1 MKSDKGKK
9 AAAAILIFVAV
20 TLVLYVVQSLY
31 FDKSGIAETEYVLN
45 YVQKDVIEVDGFAVR
60 DEYQDDNGANKLILY
75 KDNNK
80 VYVPVIGDSE
90 GVAVKDTI
98 AVAFDSTEQADAYL
112 KINELNERKNE
123 LTDLKNLE
131 GMSKVSL
138 TYLNSQIYKTV
149 QDYVS
154 CISDGDF
161 ESINNAVDSFCN
173 NITSKQIATG
183 YNYDFS
189 GLIAECESDIS
200 ALEPLIKE
208 KEYVMSPCAGY
219 FISTVD
225 GYEHT
230 VSYSD
235 IKAGNINPHAV
246 SDLYSSVPAA
256 EKNAYGKII
265 TQHIWY
271 LLTDIPIEKA
281 SEIREGKT
289 VYVGFPE
296 RGISEIPMS
305 VYDISDVNNGII
317 TVTLKCKYLN
327 EDLAVLRKEKVQ
339 ITVSE
344 YKGFKI
350 SNNALNKNAEGLDG
364 VYVLSGNIAQFT
376 PINIVYYGTD
386 YVIAHNY
393 EAYYT
398 DEDGNLVYDEEK
410 NASYRKLKAY
420 DSIIVKGTN
429 IEDGKVIN

>member
-9 AAAAILIFVAV
+9 AAAVILIFVAV
-20 TLVLYVVQSLY
+20 TLVLYVVQSFY

-45 YVQKDVIEVDGFAVR
+45 SVEKDIIEVDGFAIR
-60 DEYQDDNGANKLILY
+60 DEYLEENGANKLILY
-75 KDNNK
+75 KDDNK

-98 AVAFDSTEQADAYL
+98 AIAFSSTEQADAYL

-131 GMSKVSL
+131 EMSKVSL
-138 TYLNSQIYKTV
+138 TYLNSQIYKNV

-154 CISDGDF
+154 YISNGDF
-161 ESINNAVDSFCN
+161 KSINNSIDDFCN
-173 NITSKQIATG
+173 GITSKQIATG

-189 GLIAECESDIS
+189 GLIAECEEDIS
-200 ALEPLIKE
+200 NLEPLVKE
-208 KEYVMSPCAGY
+208 KQYILSPCAGY
-219 FISTVD
+219 FVSSVD

-230 VSYSD
+230 VSYGD

-246 SDLYSSVPAA
+246 SDLCSEVPAV

-265 TQHIWY
+265 TQHVWY

-281 SEIREGKT
+281 SDIREGKT
-289 VYVGFPE
+289 VYVSFSE

-305 VYDISDVNNGII
+305 VYDISDVSNGII

-327 EDLAVLRKEKVQ
+327 EELAVLRKEKVQ
-339 ITVSE
+339 ITISE
-344 YKGFKI
+344 HKGFKI
-350 SNNALNKNAEGLDG
+350 SNNALVKNAEGLDG